1 MRRVT
6 RLVLAGILVV
16 LGLAAGAGKLL
27 GSGILHP
34 MRKPL
39 LPSHVEFADA
49 AFAGVNA
56 HREDFEVRAP
66 DGILLR
72 GWKVRAAKPNGD
84 WVLLFHGVSDNRIGV
99 IGHAEF
105 LLRSGYSV
113 VMMDARAH
121 GASDGAMATYG
132 WLERNDTRA
141 IVEALES
148 SEKVGH
154 LYALGESMGAS
165 IALQSAAVEPRIEA
179 VVAESA
185 FSNLREVSYDYAGL
199 RLSAWLGKTLFR
211 PASMVAIHYAQEEG
225 GFHFDDVSPERAVA
239 ARPFP
244 VFLICDARDRNIP
257 CRHSERIHKSAT
269 GWKQFWRVPRAGHT
283 AALGTAPAEFTSRV
297 LNFFE
302 SVAVGKPLVRFHD
315 QQDAVILVLSPLG
328 MSFNVLEHA
337 SHNFSGTLSA
347 PLLDCFGQPRPAV
360 FISRG
365 IHRFGDS
372 VGARYENIA
381 RAELHFPAR
390 ITHLGQQAHH
400 QPALGEEFVAAI
412 GPHHGRRNVSRV
424 DVAHPAPSGFHERE
438 KHAQVL

>member
-1 MRRVT
+1 MRRAT
-6 RLVLAGILVV
+6 KLVLAGILVL
-16 LGLAAGAGKLL
+16 LGLAAGAGELL

-39 LPSHVEFADA
+39 LPSHIALANA
-49 AFAGVNA
+49 AFTRVNA
-56 HREDFEVRAP
+56 RREDFEVRAP
-66 DGILLR
+66 DGVLLR
-72 GWKVRAAKPNGD
+72 GWKVRPAKPSGD
-84 WVLLFHGVSDNRIGV
+84 WLLLFHGVSDNRIGV

-121 GASDGAMATYG
+121 GTSEGAMATYG
-132 WLERNDTRA
+132 WLERNDTRTV
-141 IVEALES
+141 VEALES

-185 FSNLREVSYDYAGL
+185 FSNLREVSYDYVGL
-199 RLSAWLGKTLFR
+199 HISAWLGKTLFR
-211 PASMVAIHYAQEEG
+211 PASMVAIHAAEKEG
-225 GFHFDDVSPERAVA
+225 GFRFDDVSPERAVA

-257 CRHSERIHKSAT
+257 CRHSERIYKSAA
-269 GWKQFWRVPRAGHT
+269 GPKQFWRVPRASHS
-283 AALGTAPAEFTSRV
+283 AALGTAPAEFTCRV

-302 SVAVGKPLVRFHD
+302 SVAVGKPLVRLHD
-315 QQDAVILVLSPLG
+315 QQDAVILVLSPLR
-328 MSFNVLEHA
+328 MSFNVLEHT
-337 SHNFSGTLSA
+337 SQNVCSILGA
-347 PLLDCFGQPRPAV
+347 PLLDCFRQPHPAV

-400 QPALGEEFVAAI
+400 QPALGEELVASI
-412 GPHHGRRNVSRV
+412 GPHESRRNVSCI
-424 DVAHPAPSGFHERE
+424 DVAQPAPSRFDERE